1 MDTHAAVKMLTA
13 AGADEVLAAAVVDVA
28 QDAAA
33 GHGRELTT
41 RADLDALREANRADL
56 AALEVRLL
64 KWMIGT
70 AVAVASVAVTV
81 LRLLE

>member
-13 AGADEVLAAAVVDVA
+13 AGADEALAAAVVDVA

-41 RADLDALREANRADL
+41 GEAAPTSMPCAKR
-56 AALEVRLL
+56 
-64 KWMIGT
+64 T
-70 AVAVASVAVTV
+70 APTW
-81 LRLLE
+81 LRLRYGC